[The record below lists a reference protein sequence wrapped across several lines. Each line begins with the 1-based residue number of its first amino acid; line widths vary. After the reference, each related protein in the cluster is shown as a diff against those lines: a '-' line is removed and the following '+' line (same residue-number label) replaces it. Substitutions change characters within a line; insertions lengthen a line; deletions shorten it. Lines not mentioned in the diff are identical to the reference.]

1 MKVQSGKKVAKTI
14 PNTTSLTWTSD
25 SSIDILAGQNFC
37 FPIEIADS
45 RPSVLEWTFQTAGG
59 DINFSIAYTRKAK
72 GRKKKHITVFP
83 ETRVDSYC
91 DEHTRADA
99 FEGAIDPIKALEASL
114 ATFYASTGIDKDAE
128 STARAAE
135 IFHKRQDEM
144 LAHLQSKYCKA
155 EGVSKA
161 DASLRKKALHKL
173 RKDLRRPPHLIHLEQ
188 GGCFKIIGSVDIV
201 GPGTV
206 RLVWDNS
213 FSWMRSKQLIF
224 SVKLKTRPEPAE
236 SGEPKK

>member
-1 MKVQSGKKVAKTI
+1 MTPTLVTNVF
-14 PNTTSLTWTSD
+14 P
-25 SSIDILAGQNFC
+25 LAM
-37 FPIEIADS
+37 
-45 RPSVLEWTFQTAGG
+45 QTAGG

-114 ATFYASTGIDKDAE
+114 VTFYASTGIDKDAE

-135 IFHKRQDEM
+135 IFHKRQVCAPSSIARRADRAMFLIRVMAGCTQDEM

-188 GGCFKIIGSVDIV
+188 VCSCPLICVLDLCA
-201 GPGTV
+201 
-206 RLVWDNS
+206 RE
-213 FSWMRSKQLIF
+213 RSNNL
-224 SVKLKTRPEPAE
+224 
-236 SGEPKK
+236 